1 MLLFHQYI
9 DYDKRPNGDAA
20 YWSFAREIGR
30 RLEAHGVDF
39 QYAMQNDNGAH
50 VPGVV
55 INNRLWVDASGYGNI
70 YDKPFAFTMR
80 KEQLDDY
87 MGRADIP
94 ADYFSFKS
102 DVFRKAINSA
112 IEKSMDAL
120 EHDPDIPEVVRND
133 SLEAQLLE
141 AKKLGF
147 NVINIFYHET
157 SKKNEQKIRD
167 EGFKLKGQSSGASD
181 GQMPHGVF
189 VKPSDNKIDVAENP
203 IQIPVLLKEQQ
214 TLTFESRESIARFIK
229 DVPALAELQQDYQD
243 VDDKYVATYDAV
255 DAERAS
261 APKRGTPEAKE
272 WRSEHFAELDR
283 ILHEWKEAN
292 LFNATLMQNAF
303 TKELAARGVERI
315 VVQNDEGSFGRKVTT
330 VLSLD
335 PDGVR
340 PASSDFKALK
350 AELEL
355 KNQGYV
361 LPNGY
366 RGINVDNTTP
376 ESPEWDHVE
385 SVAYYVDIG
394 FGGPEGETLSSL
406 IYDGDE
412 PIGTAWYRI
421 NDDNT
426 FSFDIA
432 VKEEAQGSGIG
443 RHMIDRVLDEFA
455 QKKRYTPGLKASFYV
470 INEDLADA
478 LMRRGFI
485 IDADLSDHQFE
496 FSVNMT
502 EAFPA
507 SKLLE
512 RAERQYGGEFDDVY
526 GKLAESIGEK
536 YDFRCKY
543 VIAGWVDKP
552 DSEDVRPQDYDAV
565 VDAIAELPL
574 TEFEKSY
581 MLARA
586 RKTRGSLPEPVNELS
601 MRPAAR
607 R

>member
-1 MLLFHQYI
+1 M
-9 DYDKRPNGDAA
+9 
-20 YWSFAREIGR
+20 
-30 RLEAHGVDF
+30 
-39 QYAMQNDNGAH
+39 
-50 VPGVV
+50 
-55 INNRLWVDASGYGNI
+55 
-70 YDKPFAFTMR
+70 
-80 KEQLDDY
+80 
-87 MGRADIP
+87 
-94 ADYFSFKS
+94 
-102 DVFRKAINSA
+102 
-112 IEKSMDAL
+112 
-120 EHDPDIPEVVRND
+120 
-133 SLEAQLLE
+133 
-141 AKKLGF
+141 
-147 NVINIFYHET
+147 
-157 SKKNEQKIRD
+157 
-167 EGFKLKGQSSGASD
+167 
-181 GQMPHGVF
+181 
-189 VKPSDNKIDVAENP
+189 
-203 IQIPVLLKEQQ
+203 
-214 TLTFESRESIARFIK
+214 
-229 DVPALAELQQDYQD
+229 
-243 VDDKYVATYDAV
+243 
-255 DAERAS
+255 
-261 APKRGTPEAKE
+261 
-272 WRSEHFAELDR
+272 
-283 ILHEWKEAN
+283 
-292 LFNATLMQNAF
+292 
-303 TKELAARGVERI
+303 
-315 VVQNDEGSFGRKVTT
+315 
-330 VLSLD
+330 
-335 PDGVR
+335 
-340 PASSDFKALK
+340 
-350 AELEL
+350 
-355 KNQGYV
+355 
-361 LPNGY
+361 
-366 RGINVDNTTP
+366 
-376 ESPEWDHVE
+376 
-385 SVAYYVDIG
+385 
-394 FGGPEGETLSSL
+394 SSL